1 MKTQK
6 KTIKNLIK
14 ELKDKGFKYDNT
26 LSIGENINI
35 AINKIK

>member
-6 KTIKNLIK
+6 KTIKDLVK

-26 LSIGENINI
+26 LSIGENINT
-35 AINKIK
+35 ALNKLK